1 MLQWREFLSRSGVE
15 ETEGIGKC
23 VSRSANC
30 DYDYDSTD
38 AACAELW
45 RIQDFADGVAR

>member
-38 AACAELW
+38 AVVKSDNIILLGCCTAN
-45 RIQDFADGVAR
+45 